1 MNEICLVDSHVHFW
15 DPSQLHYSW
24 LVNYLALN
32 RAFLPADFSAASAKS
47 NVRKMVFVECDYEPT
62 QSLDE
67 VNWVCDLAKSEGRLK
82 GIVANAMLEKGENVR
97 AELNTLSTF
106 PLVKGVRRNL
116 QAEANI
122 DFCMQPEFVAGVKLL
137 AKFGFTFDICIR
149 HEQLGAVVQLV
160 RNVPEVMFILDHF
173 GKPGVRG
180 KITEPWAANLKS
192 LADMP
197 NVVCKIS
204 GLTTEGDWKIW
215 KPVDLKFYFDHA
227 LECFGFDRILFGGDW
242 PVATL
247 ATSYEHW
254 VETVQ
259 LLFSSATQAEL
270 IKLFQ
275 TNAERIYHV

>member
-15 DPSQLHYSW
+15 DPSQLHYPW
-24 LVNYLALN
+24 LMKYPALN

-67 VNWVCDLAKSEGRLK
+67 VNWVYNLAKSEARLK
-82 GIVANAMLEKGENVR
+82 GIVANAMLEKGESVR

-116 QAEANI
+116 QTEANI
-122 DFCMQPEFVAGVKLL
+122 DFCVQPEFVAGVKLL

-180 KITEPWAANLKS
+180 KITEPWAVNLRS

-204 GLTTEGDWKIW
+204 GLTTEADWKTW
-215 KPVDLKFYFDHA
+215 KPADLKFYFDHA

-247 ATSYEHW
+247 ATSYDHW
-254 VETVQ
+254 TETVR
-259 LLFSSATQAEL
+259 LFFSSATEAEQ

-275 TNAERIYHV
+275 TNAEKIYRV